1 MNKKQSYILG
11 LSISL
16 LSVIISSFALLPINK
31 SSSKSPDLWMQKVN
45 DDFLINEL
53 SIPGTHDSGALHSI
67 FDVSG
72 KCQDI
77 NIKTQLN
84 IGVRFFDL
92 RLQLVNDEFKIV
104 HSFVD
109 QNLSFTSVMKD
120 LSSFIRSN
128 SSEFLIISL
137 KKEES
142 DVNSSKSFKDALL
155 DELTNYDDVLCFD
168 SLLPKTLKEARG
180 KIYII
185 DRYDL
190 SVGISAYSGWVDSS
204 TFTINDLYVQD
215 NYRIDNID
223 IKKQDILSTIKYSKE
238 NNDKLVL
245 NFTSCYLDYGFPPT
259 YAGTSARLI
268 NPWLKDQIKD
278 TNDNLGI
285 IVADFIDKE
294 LAESIYKRNLA

>member
-11 LSISL
+11 LSIAL

-142 DVNSSKSFKDALL
+142 DVNSNKSFKDALL

-268 NPWLKDQIKD
+268 NPWLKEQIKD

>member
-1 MNKKQSYILG
+1 MNKKHSYILG

-268 NPWLKDQIKD
+268 NPWLKEQIKD

>member
-142 DVNSSKSFKDALL
+142 DINSSKSFKDALL

-268 NPWLKDQIKD
+268 NPWLKEQIKD